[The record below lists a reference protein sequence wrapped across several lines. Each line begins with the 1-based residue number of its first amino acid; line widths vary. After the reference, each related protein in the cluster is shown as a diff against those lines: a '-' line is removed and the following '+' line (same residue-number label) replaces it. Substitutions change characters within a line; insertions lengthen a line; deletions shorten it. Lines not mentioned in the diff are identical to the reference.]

1 MESPANTSSSLEAAY
16 KNLVAAD
23 QSGIFFC
30 LSLAAFT
37 EHCVESDL
45 LPIIEDITEAP
56 CVDADRKK
64 IASELT
70 TAMVASCHFHNDK
83 PAAELFGRDPDMLR
97 GITVMLILADS
108 DNPDKARQK
117 TPYSRNR
124 DEAKEQAI
132 AEVLRTLNVS
142 NKKTTARLNGSEFS
156 SKWNEFSEILVPGA
170 LAGMKGMAHLDIV
183 AAALR
188 RIGFLSPTS
197 KAVLQ
202 EYIKIITA
210 GISKGQAA
218 T

>member
-1 MESPANTSSSLEAAY
+1 MESPVNTSSSLEAAY
-16 KNLVAAD
+16 KKLVATD

-37 EHCVESDL
+37 EHCIENDF
-45 LPIIEDITEAP
+45 LPIIEEIVESP
-56 CVDADRKK
+56 CVGTNRKK
-64 IASELT
+64 TVSELA
-70 TAMVASCHFHNDK
+70 TAMVASCNFPSDK
-83 PAAELFGRDPDMLR
+83 PFAELIGRDPDMLR

-108 DNPDKARQK
+108 DDPDKARQK
-117 TPYSRNR
+117 TSYSRNR
-124 DEAKEQAI
+124 DEARAQAI
-132 AEVLRTLNVS
+132 AEVMRILKVS
-142 NKKTTARLNGSEFS
+142 NTKTTAQLNGIEFS
-156 SKWNEFSEILVPGA
+156 RKWDEFNEILVPGA
-170 LAGMKGMAHLDIV
+170 LTGMKGMAHLDIV